1 MGHHTHANENGV
13 SAASIAEVILLKTH
27 EFCEQSVQE
36 ILTKDTKQKSLLD
49 ANNPES
55 VVDLTVREAQEDYNN
70 LTMTSKLTQ
79 TKHKRGLTRGSSVT
93 SLYSLE
99 KERRSVSIRRS
110 RSRRQSGRDS
120 KSQVNEDQD
129 TTHKSLERMY
139 TFDLS
144 KASKLSRSKG
154 KREKKPNPDAAD
166 TPAQVKELT
175 TKDMGTNVEILYL
188 KNQSNNDKEQKKE
201 TKDDQN
207 PK

>member
-1 MGHHTHANENGV
+1 M
-13 SAASIAEVILLKTH
+13 
-27 EFCEQSVQE
+27 
-36 ILTKDTKQKSLLD
+36 
-49 ANNPES
+49 
-55 VVDLTVREAQEDYNN
+55 
-70 LTMTSKLTQ
+70 
-79 TKHKRGLTRGSSVT
+79 
-93 SLYSLE
+93 
-99 KERRSVSIRRS
+99 SIRRS
-110 RSRRQSGRDS
+110 RSRRQPGRDS